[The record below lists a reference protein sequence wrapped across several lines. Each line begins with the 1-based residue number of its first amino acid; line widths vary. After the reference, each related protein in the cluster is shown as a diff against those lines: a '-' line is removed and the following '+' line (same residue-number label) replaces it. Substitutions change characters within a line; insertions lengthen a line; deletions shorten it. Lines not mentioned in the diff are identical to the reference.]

1 MPQESLPPKSGK
13 KLPQIRTKVLVALGS
28 NRSSREGA
36 PEEVVK
42 KGIAALAKC
51 FGVIRSTSPLYQTP
65 AFPPGSG
72 ADYIN
77 AVVLFETDAAPHEII
92 KSLHE
97 IEAQMGRTR
106 KKRWGARTLDLDL
119 IAMGQV
125 VLPDSQTHAEWRA
138 LPLPEQMSRA
148 PDLLIVPHPRVQERA
163 FVLVPLA
170 DVAPD
175 WRHPALGLTV
185 RQMLDALP
193 SESLSEV
200 REFQIK
206 AP

>member
-1 MPQESLPPKSGK
+1 MILPQESLVTESGK

-28 NRSSREGA
+28 NRSSRKGA
-36 PEEVVK
+36 PKDAVK
-42 KGIAALAKC
+42 KGIAALAQYV
-51 FGVIRSTSPLYQTP
+51 GVIRAESPFYQTP

-77 AVVLFETDAAPHEII
+77 AVVLIDTDRSPAQLIRI
-92 KSLHE
+92 LHE

-119 IAMGQV
+119 IAMEDL
-125 VLPDSQTHAEWRA
+125 VLPDAQTHAEWRA
-138 LPLPEQMSRA
+138 LPLEAQMARA
-148 PDLLIVPHPRVQERA
+148 PDTLILPHPRVQERA

-175 WRHPALGLTV
+175 WVHPALGLTV

-193 SESLSEV
+193 DTLKREV
-200 REFQIK
+200 V
-206 AP
+206 AV